1 MPNMNDELLK
11 IGLLTRLHGHRGE
24 LQCRAENSL
33 WEDADDPT
41 WLFLRLD
48 GLDVPFRVLDW
59 RTKGTDELLFTLKGV
74 DSEEKAL
81 RLVGAQAFMLVRE
94 ANIPAE
100 SEMLTWESLAGWTVR
115 SLEGEEALIDEVDTS
130 TANCLARLHD
140 GRLIP
145 LHEDL
150 IAELNTDD
158 RILTYRISLTIQ

>member
-1 MPNMNDELLK
+1 MNDELLK
-11 IGLLTRLHGHRGE
+11 IGILTRLHGHRGE

-81 RLVGAQAFMLVRE
+81 RLVGAEAFMLLRE
-94 ANIPAE
+94 ANVPAE
-100 SEMLTWESLAGWTVR
+100 GNLMTWQDLAGWTVR
-115 SLEGEEALIDEVDTS
+115 SPYGEEAQIADVDTT

-150 IAELNTDD
+150 IAQINPDD
-158 RILTYRISLTIQ
+158 KILTYRLALTL